1 MFDKNRFRAQLALR
15 GKYLKDVAKA
25 LGISESTLYGKLKRN
40 GDFTREEI
48 NILIV
53 YLGIDNP
60 KDIFFA
66 EKLT

>member
-1 MFDKNRFRAQLALR
+1 MFDKNRFRAQLALK

-48 NILIV
+48 NVLIV